1 MGLTQ
6 KRESFEMKQ
15 RSLIVAL
22 PAAALLLAVLLL
34 AGTAAAAK
42 THTENDSKDMESSLA
57 TSDKTEPPAL
67 PPIDA
72 APPSSFETATFG
84 LG

>member
-1 MGLTQ
+1 MN
-6 KRESFEMKQ
+6 K
-15 RSLIVAL
+15 RSLIVAVH
-22 PAAALLLAVLLL
+22 ATVLLLAVLLS

-42 THTENDSKDMESSLA
+42 THTTESDPKDMESSLA
-57 TSDKTEPPAL
+57 APDKSETPAL

-72 APPSSFETATFG
+72 AAPSSVETATFG